1 MKKLTQWMGVCAIA
15 ISSAA
20 ALSGCSSDPDPGTGT
35 PMNTAGTGTGGT
47 GAGTA
52 GTGTGGMTGTQLQ
65 SPFYFVKL
73 SGADAAPA
81 PMAAP
86 PAYANNAC
94 ASCHGPNAEGV
105 MSVGPEIRFTPKAYA
120 VAVVRNGRKTPANAA
135 SNMLAFPMSSI
146 SDADLDAINTWQ
158 NSFTKPT
165 TGQGLYLAMCGN
177 CHGPT
182 TPTGGSAP
190 ISIQGKSKV
199 DVAMY
204 VRNGNGTD
212 VAMRTSYMPAFDTT
226 LLSETELGLIETFLG
241 SM

>member
-1 MKKLTQWMGVCAIA
+1 MKKLTQWLGVCAIA
-15 ISSAA
+15 VSSAA
-20 ALSGCSSDPDPGTGT
+20 TLSGCSSDPDPNPT
-35 PMNTAGTGTGGT
+35 NTAGTGTGGT

-52 GTGTGGMTGTQLQ
+52 GTGTGGMTGVQLQ
-65 SPFYFVKL
+65 SPTYFVKL

-81 PMAAP
+81 PMPP
-86 PAYANNAC
+86 PAAYMNAAC
-94 ASCHGPNAEGV
+94 ASCHGPNGEGV
-105 MSVGPEIRFTPKAYA
+105 ASIGPEIRFTPKAYA
-120 VAVVRNGRKTPANAA
+120 VAVVRNGRKTPANVA
-135 SNMLAFPMSSI
+135 SGMIAFPTSTV

-177 CHGPT
+177 CHGPM

-212 VAMRTSYMPAFDTT
+212 LAMRTAYMPAFDTT
-226 LLSETELGLIETFLG
+226 LLSDTELGLIETFLG

>member
-1 MKKLTQWMGVCAIA
+1 MKKLTQWLGVCAIA
-15 ISSAA
+15 VSSAA
-20 ALSGCSSDPDPGTGT
+20 TLSGCSSDPDPT

-52 GTGTGGMTGTQLQ
+52 GTGTGTGGMTGVQLQ
-65 SPFYFVKL
+65 SPSYFVKL

-81 PMAAP
+81 PMP
-86 PAYANNAC
+86 PPAAYANAAC
-94 ASCHGPNAEGV
+94 ASCHGPNGEGV
-105 MSVGPEIRFTPKAYA
+105 ASIGPEIRFTPKAYA
-120 VAVVRNGRKTPANAA
+120 VQVVRNGRKTPANVA
-135 SNMLAFPMSSI
+135 SAMIAFPTTTV

-177 CHGPT
+177 CHGPM

-212 VAMRTSYMPAFDTT
+212 LAMRTSYMPAFDTT
-226 LLSETELGLIETFLG
+226 LLTDAELASIETFLG